1 SVAAIESQNNFAA
14 LRSGSYFRLPTA
26 HKNIYFLFFKKI
38 FSCTSFV
45 NLASV
50 KIKATRTPLGMFICV
65 PLVVTARLS
74 CNHRTFYNILR
85 GAFDVAHSD

>member
-1 SVAAIESQNNFAA
+1 LPIDSVAAIESQNNFAA

-45 NLASV
+45 NLA
-50 KIKATRTPLGMFICV
+50 LG
-65 PLVVTARLS
+65 PRRGTHQERHQQQ
-74 CNHRTFYNILR
+74 CNVSHIVYNKFVNILTN
-85 GAFDVAHSD
+85 VMKSM

>member
-45 NLASV
+45 NLACFLN
-50 KIKATRTPLGMFICV
+50 KMLTL
-65 PLVVTARLS
+65 ARL
-74 CNHRTFYNILR
+74 
-85 GAFDVAHSD
+85 